1 MLFIKHVLRIPLRM
15 SDEMLLVGDDAIHGE
30 AAYSLADD
38 VDLDEMEEHSPDVS
52 REIQKDSGKGVV

>member
-1 MLFIKHVLRIPLRM
+1 M

-38 VDLDEMEEHSPDVS
+38 VDVESHSAGASDS
-52 REIQKDSGKGVV
+52 QKDETKESVSPV